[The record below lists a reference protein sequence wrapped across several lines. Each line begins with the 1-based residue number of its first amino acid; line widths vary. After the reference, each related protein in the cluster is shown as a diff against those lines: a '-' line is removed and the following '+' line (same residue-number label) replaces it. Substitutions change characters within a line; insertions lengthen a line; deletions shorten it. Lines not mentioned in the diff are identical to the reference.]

1 MRRSAMAGLK
11 DWKNNP
17 KRKPLLLYGA
27 RQAGKSY
34 LLEQFAKENYESF
47 VILNFEENPRL
58 AQAFEGSLEPKTII
72 ANLGQLLGW
81 PLETQNM
88 LYVFDEI
95 QAASRAL
102 TSLKYFQES
111 GFPHPIVAAGSLLG
125 LAVSKKE
132 LSMPVGKVNTM
143 TLHPMTFDEFMVAT
157 GHELMLEGISQAY
170 AYKTAY
176 ALHNEAIGLYRT
188 YLLVG
193 GMPEAVQAYADTG
206 DVREAVS
213 VHRDILALY
222 LADMAK
228 YAQSPTE
235 IARAR
240 DVWQSLPAQL
250 AKENRKFQ
258 YKQVRHG
265 GRSSQYEGALEW
277 LLAAGLITRVPR
289 ISSGQVPLGIQE
301 DRSSFKIYAND
312 VGLLATMSGI
322 PASAL
327 FDERGR
333 AALDAGGITENYV
346 VQQLV
351 SRGIACRYW
360 TSEGKAEVDLVIEDG
375 SSKAVP
381 VEVKST
387 ENVRSKS
394 LAVYRG
400 KYEPTRVVRI
410 SPRNFGEGDVESIPL
425 YAVGCLADDIAR
437 STNELIVQS

>member
-1 MRRSAMAGLK
+1 MTELK
-11 DWKNNP
+11 DWKSNP
-17 KRKPLLLYGA
+17 SRKPLLLFGA
-27 RQAGKSY
+27 RQVGKTY
-34 LLEQFAKENYESF
+34 LLEQFAKENYENF
-47 VILNFEENPRL
+47 ALLNFEEDPRL
-58 AQAFEGSLEPKTII
+58 AQAFEGSLEPKAIVSNLAQII
-72 ANLGQLLGW
+72 GL
-81 PLETQNM
+81 PLEMKNM

-102 TSLKYFQES
+102 TALKYLQES
-111 GFPHPIVAAGSLLG
+111 DFPHPVVAAGSLLG
-125 LAVSKKE
+125 VTVSKKE

-143 TLHPMTFDEFMVAT
+143 TLHPMTFDEFMLAT
-157 GHELMLEGISQAY
+157 GHELMLEGIRKSY
-170 AYKTAY
+170 ASRTAY
-176 ALHNEAIGLYRT
+176 ALHGQAIDLYRV

-193 GMPEAVQAYADTG
+193 GMPEAVKAYADTG
-206 DVREAVS
+206 DIREAVS
-213 VHRDILALY
+213 VHRDILTLY

-235 IARAR
+235 VARAR

-289 ISSGQVPLGIQE
+289 VSSGQVPLGMQE
-301 DRSSFKIYAND
+301 DRGSFKVYAND

-351 SRGIACRYW
+351 AREIPCRYW

-375 SSKAVP
+375 SSKAIP
-381 VEVKST
+381 IEIKST
-387 ENVRSKS
+387 ENVKSKS
-394 LAVYRG
+394 LSVYRN
-400 KYEPTRVVRI
+400 KYEPKRVIRV

-425 YAVGCLADDIAR
+425 YAVGCLADDVAE
-437 STNELIVQS
+437 SANESSFLN